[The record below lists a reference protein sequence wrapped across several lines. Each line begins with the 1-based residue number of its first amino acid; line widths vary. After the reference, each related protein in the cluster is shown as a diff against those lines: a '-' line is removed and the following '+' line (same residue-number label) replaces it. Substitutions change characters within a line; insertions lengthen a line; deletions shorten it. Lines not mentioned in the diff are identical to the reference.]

1 MKHIVILKE
10 KYYNMIISGEKTIES
25 RWSMNK
31 CAPYK
36 KVAVGDELLIKQ
48 MGKPV
53 TLTAKVSNV
62 MFFELTPK
70 LVDELRV
77 KYGKQIGTDK
87 KEDWESALNKKY
99 ATLVW
104 LKDVKEVDEII
115 VKRSNGAGWIV
126 CENEQLAIY

>member
-1 MKHIVILKE
+1 
-10 KYYNMIISGEKTIES
+10 MIISGEKTIES